1 MRFDRANRFL
11 PIRSRGLGQLPARRH
26 PHPSITP
33 PADQQPTDLLT
44 LGVLRSYRQNGRRES
59 AHSPTSLKRCAD
71 SSGVD
76 RSQHLQASFLRAA
89 GNETTTNDC
98 ASTIIKRNYIFV
110 STVFVGAFGLQLCVP
125 LRRNSFGQVTQEAY
139 TRRNRA
145 FDTASDS
152 LWNNI
157 NKGRQWKD
165 IKHQYLEKEDDDE

>member
-1 MRFDRANRFL
+1 MA
-11 PIRSRGLGQLPARRH
+11 G
-26 PHPSITP
+26 
-33 PADQQPTDLLT
+33 
-44 LGVLRSYRQNGRRES
+44 
-59 AHSPTSLKRCAD
+59 
-71 SSGVD
+71 
-76 RSQHLQASFLRAA
+76 HLQASFLRAA

>member
-44 LGVLRSYRQNGRRES
+44 LGVLRSYRQNGR
-59 AHSPTSLKRCAD
+59 H
-71 SSGVD
+71 

>member
-44 LGVLRSYRQNGRRES
+44 LGVLRSYRQN
-59 AHSPTSLKRCAD
+59 
-71 SSGVD
+71 D

-110 STVFVGAFGLQLCVP
+110 STVFVGAFGLQL
-125 LRRNSFGQVTQEAY
+125 
-139 TRRNRA
+139 A